1 MSFPLII
8 SVINDLLLINI
19 IALFRPDDRYN
30 FWFIHIFKHN
40 TEHKLDCWLLYL
52 NRPFLNRYL
61 LYYILYWCVLSNFY
75 IPGNLH
81 VNIQQT
87 NVHFLCKNVYID
99 IVSQLISTCIL
110 IVPQQSFC
118 IIFNSQC
125 NYLHEEHLTCLI
137 IVLFHIIWMHHSNFL
152 LRGNFKLQT

>member
-1 MSFPLII
+1 MIGIIFDLYLFLNITWLLII
-8 SVINDLLLINI
+8 IFEPS
-19 IALFRPDDRYN
+19 
-30 FWFIHIFKHN
+30 IFKSI
-40 TEHKLDCWLLYL
+40 
-52 NRPFLNRYL
+52 FL

-125 NYLHEEHLTCLI
+125 IYLHEEHLTFLL
-137 IVLFHIIWMHHSNFL
+137 IVLFHIIWMYHSNFL
-152 LRGNFKLQT
+152 LRGNFQLQTY